1 MPVTSSNLG
10 DRLASIIDASRVDSD
25 PVALAC
31 YAIDE
36 VIPGAVAKPAA
47 AEEVA
52 EIARFAI
59 AENLAI
65 VPVGSRS
72 KLGIGMPPTR
82 YDIAL
87 DMTALDQIAHYDPG
101 DLTLSVD
108 AGLPLAKLNA
118 ALAPH
123 GQFAP
128 LLLPFYSASTIGGA
142 IASGLDSP
150 LRQTYGTARDFL
162 IGAEFIDGTG
172 AQCKSGGRV
181 VKNVTGYDL
190 HKLLIG
196 SLGTLAIITRLNFR
210 TFPLPLDSRGFVA
223 TFPSAEGALALRRKI
238 AESPLSPLTLEVL
251 NPQLA
256 QIVATQTPNG
266 PEPAIFGG
274 AGATAN
280 PAASLALP
288 GDWFDPKSWQLCA
301 AFAGSPEVLE
311 RYARDLAALAQWPLP
326 ALRPTATAFL
336 DDTTRPAIWGRLREA
351 LPLLL
356 RAAPAATIFRIG
368 ALPETHAILLGALR
382 QIAECANISHALI
395 ARATG
400 GIYFALLPHDP
411 SIHLA
416 NAQVAAALD
425 PQDVGHLLDAAN
437 QETIAQLA
445 KAADAVFTLGAKH
458 SATASIQF
466 CPAPLKRR
474 MNVFGPPRPDAAAM
488 RRLKSAFD
496 PQNVFAPG
504 RMPQEP

>member
-47 AEEVA
+47 AEEAA
-52 EIARFAI
+52 ELARFAI
-59 AENLAI
+59 VENLAI

-123 GQFAP
+123 RQFAP

-172 AQCKSGGRV
+172 APCKSGGRV

-210 TFPLPLDSRGFVA
+210 TFPALNAHDSQTA
-223 TFPSAEGALALRRKI
+223 TFTANFPDAQSALNFRHKIAASVFTPDAIEILSPETVEILSTALARQAGNGSFFAPPLVPPPFSSGWNVVVLFHGTAELR
-238 AESPLSPLTLEVL
+238 
-251 NPQLA
+251 
-256 QIVATQTPNG
+256 
-266 PEPAIFGG
+266 
-274 AGATAN
+274 
-280 PAASLALP
+280 
-288 GDWFDPKSWQLCA
+288 
-301 AFAGSPEVLE
+301 
-311 RYARDLAALAQWPLP
+311 ARHQAALKE
-326 ALRPTATAFL
+326 F
-336 DDTTRPAIWGRLREA
+336 
-351 LPLLL
+351 
-356 RAAPAATIFRIG
+356 
-368 ALPETHAILLGALR
+368 
-382 QIAECANISHALI
+382 
-395 ARATG
+395 
-400 GIYFALLPHDP
+400 
-411 SIHLA
+411 
-416 NAQVAAALD
+416 
-425 PQDVGHLLDAAN
+425 
-437 QETIAQLA
+437 
-445 KAADAVFTLGAKH
+445 
-458 SATASIQF
+458 
-466 CPAPLKRR
+466 
-474 MNVFGPPRPDAAAM
+474 
-488 RRLKSAFD
+488 
-496 PQNVFAPG
+496 
-504 RMPQEP
+504 

>member
-1 MPVTSSNLG
+1 MPVTSTNLG
-10 DRLASIIDASRVDSD
+10 DRLASIIDASRVHSDSA
-25 PVALAC
+25 VLAR
-31 YAIDE
+31 YAVDE
-36 VIPGAVAKPAA
+36 VIPAAVARPGS

-123 GQFAP
+123 RQFLP
-128 LLLPFYSASTIGGA
+128 LLLPFYSTSTIGGV

-172 AQCKSGGRV
+172 APCKSGGRV

-196 SLGTLAIITRLNFR
+196 SFGTLAIITRLNFR
-210 TFPLPLDSRGFVA
+210 TFPMPLDSRGFVA
-223 TFPSAEGALALRRKI
+223 VFPSAEGALALRRKI

-256 QIVATQTPNG
+256 QIFATQTPSG
-266 PEPAIFGG
+266 HEPAIFGD
-274 AGATAN
+274 AGES
-280 PAASLALP
+280 ASTGTTLPLP
-288 GDWFDPKSWQLCA
+288 GDWFDAKSWQLCA
-301 AFAGSPEVLE
+301 AFAGSAEVLQ
-311 RYARDLAALAQWPLP
+311 RYERDLTALARSLPP
-326 ALRPTATAFL
+326 ALRPTATTFL
-336 DDTTRPAIWGRLREA
+336 DDATRPAIWGRLREA
-351 LPLLL
+351 SPLLL
-356 RAAPAATIFRIG
+356 QASPAATIFRIG
-368 ALPETHAILLGALR
+368 ALPETHAALLDALR
-382 QIAECANISHALI
+382 EIAQRCDIPHALI

-400 GIYFALLPHDP
+400 NIYFALLPDDP

-416 NAQVAAALD
+416 NAHVAAALD
-425 PQDVGHLLDAAN
+425 PQDIGHLLDGTN
-437 QETIAQLA
+437 QEIIAQLA
-445 KAADAVFTLGAKH
+445 KAADAIFALCAKH

-466 CPAPLKRR
+466 CPVPLKRR
-474 MNVFGPPRPDAAAM
+474 MNVFGPPRSDAAAM
-488 RRLKSAFD
+488 RRLKFAFD
-496 PQNVFAPG
+496 PQNVFAPE
-504 RMPQEP
+504 RMFQEH

>member
-1 MPVTSSNLG
+1 MPVTFANLG
-10 DRLASIIDASRVDSD
+10 DRLASIIDASRVHSD
-25 PVALAC
+25 PAALARH
-31 YAIDE
+31 AIDE
-36 VIPGAVAKPAA
+36 LVPGAVAKPAS

-65 VPVGSRS
+65 VAVGSRS

-82 YDIAL
+82 YDVAL

-123 GQFAP
+123 RQFLP
-128 LLLPFYSASTIGGA
+128 LLLPFYSTSTIGGA
-142 IASGLDSP
+142 IASGVDSP

-172 AQCKSGGRV
+172 ALCKSGGRV

-196 SLGTLAIITRLNFR
+196 SFGTLAIITRLNFR
-210 TFPLPLDSRGFVA
+210 TFPMPLDSRGFVA
-223 TFPSAEGALALRRKI
+223 AFPSAEGALALRRKI

-251 NPQLA
+251 NPQVA
-256 QIVATQTPNG
+256 QIFATQTPSG
-266 PEPAIFGG
+266 PEAAIFSS
-274 AGATAN
+274 AGAAN
-280 PAASLALP
+280 SGGPLPLP
-288 GDWFDPKSWQLCA
+288 GDWFNPQAWQLCA
-301 AFAGSPEVLE
+301 AFAGSPEVLQ
-311 RYARDLAALAQWPLP
+311 RYARDLSVLAQSLP
-326 ALRPTATAFL
+326 SALRPTATAFL
-336 DDTTRPAIWGRLREA
+336 DDATRPAIWGRLREA

-356 RAAPAATIFRIG
+356 RASPTATIFRIG
-368 ALPETHAILLGALR
+368 ALPETHVALLDALR
-382 QIAECANISHALI
+382 QIADRWDIPHALI

-400 GIYFALLPHDP
+400 NIYFALLPRDP

-416 NAQVAAALD
+416 GAQVAAAID
-425 PQDVGHLLDAAN
+425 PQDVGQLHDGAN
-437 QETIAQLA
+437 QEIIAQTA
-445 KAADAVFTLGAKH
+445 KAADAVFALCAKH

-466 CPAPLKRR
+466 CPALLKRH
-474 MNVFGPPRPDAAAM
+474 MNVFGPPRPDVATM
-488 RRLKSAFD
+488 RRLKTAFD
-496 PQNVFAPG
+496 PKSIFAPG
-504 RMPQEP
+504 RMLQES

>member
-1 MPVTSSNLG
+1 MPVTSTNLG
-10 DRLASIIDASRVDSD
+10 DRLASIIDASRVHSD
-25 PVALAC
+25 PTVVAR

-36 VIPGAVAKPAA
+36 VIPGAVARPGS

-59 AENLAI
+59 AENLGI
-65 VPVGSRS
+65 VAVGSRS

-123 GQFAP
+123 RQFMP
-128 LLLPFYSASTIGGA
+128 LLLPFYSVSTIGGA

-162 IGAEFIDGTG
+162 IGAEFIDGMG
-172 AQCKSGGRV
+172 APCKSGGRV

-210 TFPLPLDSRGFVA
+210 TFPMPLDSRGFVA
-223 TFPSAEGALALRRKI
+223 AFPSAEGALALRRKI
-238 AESPLSPLTLEVL
+238 AESPLSPLTLDVL
-251 NPQLA
+251 NPQVA
-256 QIVATQTPNG
+256 QIFATQTPSG
-266 PEPAIFGG
+266 PEAAIFSSAGG
-274 AGATAN
+274 AAN
-280 PAASLALP
+280 PGGPLPLP
-288 GDWFDPKSWQLCA
+288 GNWFNPQAWQLCA
-301 AFAGSPEVLE
+301 AFAGSPEVLQ
-311 RYARDLAALAQWPLP
+311 RYARDLAALAQSLSP
-326 ALRPTATAFL
+326 ALRPTATTFH
-336 DDTTRPAIWGRLREA
+336 DDATRPAVWGRLREA

-356 RAAPAATIFRIG
+356 RASPTATVFRIG
-368 ALPETHAILLGALR
+368 ALPEAHVALLDALR
-382 QIAECANISHALI
+382 QIAERGNIPHALV

-400 GIYFALLPHDP
+400 NIYFAILPDDP

-425 PQDVGHLLDAAN
+425 SQDAGHLLDGAN
-437 QETIAQLA
+437 QEIIAQTA
-445 KAADAVFTLGAKH
+445 KAADAVFTLCAKH
-458 SATASIQF
+458 AATASIQF
-466 CPAPLKRR
+466 CPVSLKRR
-474 MNVFGPPRPDAAAM
+474 MNVFG
-488 RRLKSAFD
+488 
-496 PQNVFAPG
+496 
-504 RMPQEP
+504 